1 MINNNFEDILNNR
14 KSVKVFDDQFKIPR
28 EEMNEMIQKQRKPHH
43 LLTCSLGVFSSGK

>member
-28 EEMNEMIQKQRKPHH
+28 EEMDEMIQKATK
-43 LLTCSLGVFSSGK
+43 SLESCL